1 MSYHPDQLIVSDN
14 SVQLFQDSAEN
25 IVEYVRQCVKL
36 RNICHI
42 ALAGGSTPQ
51 KLYQTL
57 SCSPLSEQIPWSS
70 CHFYFGDERM
80 VAHDHKDSNYLMAKQ
95 SLFDPASVP
104 NDNIHAIPTHCQL
117 QQDCADLYAQELIDV
132 PVLDLVLLGIG
143 QDGHT
148 ASLFPGT
155 AILNETTKN
164 VSAVFVKKLD
174 AWRIS
179 LTSVYINKARCVMVL
194 IQGHG
199 KNAIVKQLLTQE
211 DTGQYPITTIR
222 PDGQL
227 IWHIDKE
234 ACDDC
239 Q

>member
-14 SVQLFQDSAEN
+14 SAQLFQDSAKN
-25 IVEYVRQCVKL
+25 IVEYVRQCVKE
-36 RNICHI
+36 RGICHI

-51 KLYQTL
+51 KLYLTL
-57 SCSPLSEQIPWSS
+57 STDPLSGQIPWSA

-95 SLFDPASVP
+95 SLFDPAP
-104 NDNIHAIPTHCQL
+104 IPAENIHAIPTHCQL
-117 QQDCADLYAQELIDV
+117 QQDCADLYAQDLSDV

-143 QDGHT
+143 ADGHT

-155 AILNETTKN
+155 SILNETTKN
-164 VSAVFVKKLD
+164 VGAVFVEKLD

-179 LTSVYINKARCVMVL
+179 LTSSYINKARCVMVL
-194 IQGHG
+194 IQGQG

-211 DTGQYPITTIR
+211 DTDQYPITSIR

-234 ACDDC
+234 AYAGCH
-239 Q
+239 